1 MNMMKRGHRRK
12 TRFTRKNRLIVAG
25 MMLPAM
31 AFSGQLLA
39 NTNEELSAKI
49 KMLESQLSQLQQLV
63 TEQGQKQKEIATVV
77 TKKADS
83 PVSGSKFTYG
93 GFVKFDAMQS
103 DYSDGERATAAIGD
117 DILVPS
123 TIPVGGKDGAT
134 RFDTSV
140 KTSRFWFKTVTPTDM
155 GDVRTHFE
163 LDMLTGDGDERI
175 SNSSHSRIRHAYVA
189 WDYEEDSS
197 LLMGQTWSTFMS
209 TAVLPE
215 AADFIGPTAGVIFNR
230 QAQVRWS
237 HTLDNGGKIHLALE
251 NPSTGTIDGGGGISG
266 NNFDDNSVPDIVAR
280 YDGSLGNF
288 SYNVAALGRQI
299 TYDTGTTD
307 EDKFG
312 YAVSLSGKY
321 AFSNGDDLKLQLNH
335 GHLGRYIALQAFRDA
350 AVEADGDLD
359 LLDVTGGFIA
369 YRHFWTPKLRSTI
382 SYAMSS
388 ADNPGDVSDTNT
400 EEVSNYSVNLFYS
413 PTKKLS
419 FGVELFEAE
428 RELENGDKGDLRRLQ
443 FTGKY
448 VF

>member
-1 MNMMKRGHRRK
+1 MYKTTKRLSKK
-12 TRFTRKNRLIVAG
+12 TINNKATALAALV
-25 MMLPAM
+25 MLPILT
-31 AFSGQLLA
+31 FSGQLLA
-39 NTNEELSAKI
+39 TTNDELSAKI
-49 KMLESQLSQLQQLV
+49 KMLESQLTQLQHLV
-63 TEQGQKQKEIATVV
+63 TEQGQKQQEIATVV

-103 DYSDGERATAAIGD
+103 DYSGGERATAGIGD

-123 TIPVGGKDGAT
+123 TIPVGGSDGAT

-155 GDVRTHFE
+155 GNVRTHFE

-175 SNSSHSRIRHAYVA
+175 SNSSHSRIRHAYLA

-197 LLMGQTWSTFMS
+197 LLLGQTWSTFMS

-215 AADFIGPTAGVIFNR
+215 AADFIGPTSGVIFNR
-230 QAQVRWS
+230 QSQVRWS
-237 HTLDNGGKIHLALE
+237 HKLDSGDKLHLALE
-251 NPSTGTIDGGGGISG
+251 NPSTGTIDGGGGIDGS
-266 NNFDDNSVPDIVAR
+266 NFDDNSVPDVVAR
-280 YDGSLGNF
+280 YDGSFGSF

-299 TYDTGTTD
+299 TYDTGTQD

-312 YAVSLSGKY
+312 AAFSLSGKY
-321 AFSNGDDLKLQLNH
+321 VFGSGDDLKLQLNH
-335 GHLGRYIALQAFRDA
+335 GNLGRYIALQAFRDA
-350 AVEADGDLD
+350 AVESDGDLD

-388 ADNPGDVSDTNT
+388 VDNPGDVSDTNT
-400 EEVSNYSVNLFYS
+400 EEVNNYSVNLFYS

-428 RELENGDKGDLRRLQ
+428 RELENGDNDDLRRVQ

>member
-1 MNMMKRGHRRK
+1 MYTTKRGFIKKRGVV
-12 TRFTRKNRLIVAG
+12 VAG
-25 MMLPAM
+25 LLLPAM
-31 AFSGQLLA
+31 TFSGQLMA
-39 NTNEELSAKI
+39 STNDELSAKI
-49 KMLESQLSQLQQLV
+49 QKLESQLLQLQQLV
-63 TEQGQKQKEIATVV
+63 AEQGQQQREIATVV

-103 DYSDGERATAAIGD
+103 DYSDGERATASIGD

-155 GDVRTHFE
+155 GNVRTHFE
-163 LDMLTGDGDERI
+163 MDMLTSDGDERI
-175 SNSSHSRIRHAYVA
+175 SNSSHSRIRHAYLA
-189 WDYEEDSS
+189 WDYNDSSS

-237 HTLDNGGKIHLALE
+237 HQLEDGGAIHLALE

-266 NNFDDNSVPDIVAR
+266 NDFDDNGMPDVVAR
-280 YDGSLGNF
+280 YDNNVGSF
-288 SYNVAALGRQI
+288 SYSLAALGRQI
-299 TYDTGTTD
+299 SYDTGTSD

-312 YAVSLSGKY
+312 YAFSASGKY

-369 YRHFWTPKLRSTI
+369 YRHFWTPKLRSTL

-388 ADNPGDVSDTNT
+388 ADNPSGVSATNT
-400 EEVSNYSVNLFYS
+400 EEVNSYSLNLFYS
-413 PTKKLS
+413 PTQKLS

-428 RELENGDKGDLRRLQ
+428 RELENGDSGDLRRLQ

-448 VF
+448 TF